1 MDELLE
7 QFLIEGREQVQQ
19 AAEDLMALERDGADA
34 ARIDSAFRA
43 VHTLKGGVAL
53 FDFPP
58 MAQALHRAEDLLS
71 ALRDGRAAASRPLI
85 DALLDCIGLCET
97 WLASIGRDGALPDDA
112 ALQGARVEAALRQAL
127 APGAQDAAPAVAAE
141 GLPGK
146 AARGWM
152 EPLLARRRD
161 AVTRA
166 QAAGQTVL
174 ALRYTP
180 RADCFFLGDDPM
192 ALARAIPALI
202 GLHIAP
208 REPWPD
214 GVPDPFACN
223 LVIEALSTAPAE
235 EIRRIFRFVPDQLL
249 LAEVA
254 PPAAPAEAPAP
265 ATASRSLRVD
275 VDRIDAL
282 VDIVGELMVAKNGLA
297 DLASRAGGIDPAFM
311 RALGAYQAEM
321 DRLVGGM
328 HRAVM
333 AVRMTPLS
341 QTFRRFP
348 RLVRDTAARLGKEV
362 AFELLGEE
370 VEADKSVVDG
380 LFEPLLHLLRNAL
393 DHGVESPAARQEV
406 GKPPAGRIVLGAA
419 RQGDQIVITV
429 TDDGAGLDPA
439 KLRRIAGLRGLRSQA
454 ELDALDD
461 AGALDLIF
469 VPGFSTAAAIGAVS
483 GRGVG
488 MDAVRAA
495 VAGLGGRIT
504 VLSTPGAGATVRLA
518 LPRAVIVNTVLT
530 VRVGEEAFGVPIE
543 AVAETTQV
551 PAGRILPVGSGE
563 AFVLRDRTLPL
574 LRLAE
579 LLGLPPAPR
588 PPGGVKVLVVASGA
602 QRVGIE
608 VDGFAGRSDVLLRPM
623 AGLLAGTLGV
633 LGTVL
638 RGDGRLLLVLDLP
651 ELIG

>member
-19 AAEDLMALERDGADA
+19 ASEDLMALERDGADA

-71 ALRDGRAAASRPLI
+71 ALRDGRAAVSRPVI
-85 DALLDCIGLCET
+85 DALLDCIGLCEA

-112 ALQGARVEAALRQAL
+112 ALQGGRVEAALRLAL
-127 APGAQDAAPAVAAE
+127 APGAQDAPAAQGAA
-141 GLPGK
+141 GGT
-146 AARGWM
+146 AGGWM
-152 EPLLARRRD
+152 EALLARRRD
-161 AVTRA
+161 AVARA
-166 QAAGQTVL
+166 RAAGQAIL

-180 RADCFFLGDDPM
+180 GADCFFLGDDPM
-192 ALARAIPALI
+192 ALARAIPQLI
-202 GLHIAP
+202 GLHVAP

-214 GVPDPFACN
+214 GAPDPFACN

-235 EIRRIFRFVPDQLL
+235 EIRGIFRFVPDQLV

-254 PPAAPAEAPAP
+254 PPAAPAEAAAP

-297 DLASRAGGIDPAFM
+297 DLASRAGAIDPALM
-311 RALGAYQAEM
+311 RALGVHQAEM

-362 AFELLGEE
+362 AFELQGEE
-370 VEADKSVVDG
+370 VEADKSVADG

-393 DHGVESPAARQEV
+393 DHGVESPAARREA
-406 GKPPAGRIVLGAA
+406 GKPPAGRIALRAG

-439 KLRRIAGLRGLRSQA
+439 KLRRVAGLRGLRSQA

-469 VPGFSTAAAIGAVS
+469 VPGFSTAAAVGAVS

-495 VAGLGGRIT
+495 VAGLGGRVT

-579 LLGLPPAPR
+579 LLGLPPGPR

>member
-19 AAEDLMALERDGADA
+19 ASEDLMGLERDGADA

-71 ALRDGRAAASRPLI
+71 ALRDGRAAVSRAVI

-97 WLASIGRDGALPDDA
+97 WLASIGRDGGLPDDA
-112 ALQGARVEAALRQAL
+112 ALQGGRTEAALRLAL
-127 APGAQDAAPAVAAE
+127 APGAQDAPPAPAAEAAA
-141 GLPGK
+141 G
-146 AARGWM
+146 GWM
-152 EPLLARRRD
+152 EALLAPRRD
-161 AVTRA
+161 AVARA
-166 QAAGQTVL
+166 QAAGQAIL

-202 GLHIAP
+202 GLHIGP

-223 LVIEALSTAPAE
+223 LVIEALSTAPDE

-254 PPAAPAEAPAP
+254 PPAVPAAAPAGAAV
-265 ATASRSLRVD
+265 SRSLRVD

-282 VDIVGELMVAKNGLA
+282 VDIVGELMVAKNALA
-297 DLASRAGGIDPAFM
+297 DLASRAGEIDPALM
-311 RALGAYQAEM
+311 RALGAHQAEM

-362 AFELLGEE
+362 AFELQGEE

-380 LFEPLLHLLRNAL
+380 LFEPLLHLLRNAV
-393 DHGVESPAARQEV
+393 DHGVESPAAREEA
-406 GKPPAGRIVLGAA
+406 GKPPAGRIVLGAG

-439 KLRRIAGLRGLRSQA
+439 KLRRIAGLRGLRRQA
-454 ELDALDD
+454 ELDALED

-469 VPGFSTAAAIGAVS
+469 VPGFSTAAAVSAVS

-495 VAGLGGRIT
+495 VAGLGGRVT
-504 VLSTPGAGATVRLA
+504 VLSTLGAGATVRLA

-543 AVAETTQV
+543 AVTETTQV